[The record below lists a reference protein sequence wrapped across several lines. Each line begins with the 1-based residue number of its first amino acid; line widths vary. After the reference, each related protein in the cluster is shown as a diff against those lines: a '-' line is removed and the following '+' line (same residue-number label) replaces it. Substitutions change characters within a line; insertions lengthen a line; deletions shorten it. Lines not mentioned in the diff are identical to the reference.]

1 MELEKM
7 DFELE
12 DELDLDIF
20 NVYKKLTEIDS
31 IPEKE
36 IPATI
41 TLAFIRIK
49 NGFIDD
55 IEYRKINVDE
65 TKKIKRDY
73 IRSLVDK
80 KYADYCIQQILYYN
94 NGMTHNDVE
103 KWFEHKKP
111 FKGFLL
117 SVANQIEIELKPS
130 LFIFHPVS
138 TLYVLLKPKITK
150 KIKHTKRIIQPVL
163 QVHKSIMKKDDKNT
177 NGSSKTK
184 KVQIK
189 PEHNTTNIY

>member
-1 MELEKM
+1 MLQKYIIVMELEKM

-55 IEYRKINVDE
+55 IEYRKLSIDE

-80 KYADYCIQQILYYN
+80 KYSDYCIQQILYYN
-94 NGMTHNDVE
+94 NG
-103 KWFEHKKP
+103 
-111 FKGFLL
+111 
-117 SVANQIEIELKPS
+117 
-130 LFIFHPVS
+130 
-138 TLYVLLKPKITK
+138 
-150 KIKHTKRIIQPVL
+150 
-163 QVHKSIMKKDDKNT
+163 
-177 NGSSKTK
+177 
-184 KVQIK
+184 
-189 PEHNTTNIY
+189 